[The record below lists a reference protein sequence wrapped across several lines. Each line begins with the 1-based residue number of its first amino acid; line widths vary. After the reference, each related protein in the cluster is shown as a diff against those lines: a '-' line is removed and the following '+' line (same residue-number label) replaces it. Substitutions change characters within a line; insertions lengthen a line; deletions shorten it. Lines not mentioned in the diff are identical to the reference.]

1 MAQFPSTQWSLI
13 RQSGGTPSTRHQA
26 FGELATAY
34 RDAILAF
41 FRARL
46 DASSAQDA
54 TQSFLA
60 QSYEHAW
67 WSRADAEAGSFRGF
81 LLLLLRRHLDHL
93 RARSDGGTEF
103 DDAELADPAPAADQ
117 HFDARFALALTARA
131 VDVLRADYRKR
142 DRGELFE
149 QLLATLGS
157 PPEHGELQRIAGS
170 LGIRANTLTVELARL
185 RKRLREQVR
194 AELKQLCADQATLD
208 FEWTILQQVLGGFD

>member
-13 RQSGGTPSTRHQA
+13 RQSGGTPSTRHRA

-46 DASSAQDA
+46 DASAAQDA

-67 WSRADAEAGSFRGF
+67 WSRADADAGSFRGF
-81 LLLLLRRHLDHL
+81 LLLLLRRHLGHL
-93 RARSDGGTEF
+93 RTRTDGQTEC
-103 DDAELADPAPAADQ
+103 DVELVDPSPAADQ

-142 DRGELFE
+142 DRTALFE
-149 QLLATLGS
+149 QLLAALGS
-157 PPEHGELQRIAGS
+157 PPEHGKLQRIAAAMG
-170 LGIRANTLTVELARL
+170 RPANTLTVELTRL

-194 AELKQLCADQATLD
+194 MELRELCADQATLD
-208 FEWTILQQVLGGFD
+208 SEWAILQRVLGGFD

>member
-13 RQSGGTPSTRHQA
+13 RKSGGTPSTRHQA

-46 DASSAQDA
+46 DASAAQDA

-67 WSRADAEAGSFRGF
+67 WSRADADAGSFRGF
-81 LLLLLRRHLDHL
+81 LLLLLRRHLGHL
-93 RARSDGGTEF
+93 RTSSGAEAECDV
-103 DDAELADPAPAADQ
+103 ELADPAPAADQ

>member
-1 MAQFPSTQWSLI
+1 MARFPSTQWSLI
-13 RQSGGTPSTRHQA
+13 RQSGGTPSVRYQA

-46 DASSAQDA
+46 DASAAQDA

-60 QSYEHAW
+60 QSYEHGW
-67 WSRADAEAGSFRGF
+67 WSRADAAAGSFRGF
-81 LLLLLRRHLDHL
+81 LLLLLRRHLGHM
-93 RARSDGGTEF
+93 RTRMDGETEF
-103 DDAELADPAPAADQ
+103 DAEVVDPSPAADQ

-142 DRGELFE
+142 DRGVLFD
-149 QLLATLGS
+149 QLLAALGS
-157 PPEHGELQRIAGS
+157 PPEHGELQRIAAA
-170 LGIRANTLTVELARL
+170 LGMPANTLTVELTRL

-194 AELKQLCADQATLD
+194 TELKELCADQAALD
-208 FEWTILQQVLGGFD
+208 SEWAILQRVLGGFD